1 MPVFTRQQYGGV
13 FIRLELHVSLR
24 IAGRLRQRLPFLI
37 EQGNI
42 YTLLRSAVF
51 QALGKDIQLIVV
63 TVCGYANIAERK

>member
-1 MPVFTRQQYGGV
+1 M
-13 FIRLELHVSLR
+13 SLR

-63 TVCGYANIAERK
+63 TVRGYANIAERK